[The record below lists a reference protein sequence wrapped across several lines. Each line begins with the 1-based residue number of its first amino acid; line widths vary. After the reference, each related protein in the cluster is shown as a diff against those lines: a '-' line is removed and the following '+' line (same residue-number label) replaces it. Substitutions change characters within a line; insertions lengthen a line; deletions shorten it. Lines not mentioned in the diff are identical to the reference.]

1 MSIRDT
7 LHREYPRDLVGYG
20 ARPVDPKWPGGAR
33 LALQIALNYEC
44 GGELCVL
51 HGDDRSEGLLTD
63 AGIVSVPSARS
74 MLAESAFEY
83 GSRRGVWRLLRMFEE
98 RNIKISVFTVVM
110 GLMRNPEAARAMVE
124 GGHEI

>member
-63 AGIVSVPSARS
+63 AGIVSVPSARNF
-74 MLAESAFEY
+74 LFGNGAPLCAYLGAPCSAHKAWVTP
-83 GSRRGVWRLLRMFEE
+83 RV
-98 RNIKISVFTVVM
+98 T
-110 GLMRNPEAARAMVE
+110 
-124 GGHEI
+124 